1 MIRSAERIDNR
12 LSGRWIKH
20 DGDFHDSREC
30 SACHVWMPWDMNY
43 TNYCP
48 HCGAKMDKGK
58 NESEECRACRYNDG
72 KPHAECVLCTKDVA
86 KEEPTIDEVI
96 AKINKQE

>member
-1 MIRSAERIDNR
+1 MITPAERINNR

-48 HCGAKMDKGK
+48 NCGAKM
-58 NESEECRACRYNDG
+58 ESEG
-72 KPHAECVLCTKDVA
+72 
-86 KEEPTIDEVI
+86 
-96 AKINKQE
+96 

>member
-1 MIRSAERIDNR
+1 MIGSADNR

-48 HCGAKMDKGK
+48 NCGAKM
-58 NESEECRACRYNDG
+58 ESED
-72 KPHAECVLCTKDVA
+72 
-86 KEEPTIDEVI
+86 KE
-96 AKINKQE
+96 

>member
-1 MIRSAERIDNR
+1 MIIDNR

-48 HCGAKMDKGK
+48 NCGEKWKVRVR
-58 NESEECRACRYNDG
+58 NESIV
-72 KPHAECVLCTKDVA
+72 K
-86 KEEPTIDEVI
+86 TILFFR
-96 AKINKQE
+96 KI

>member
-30 SACHVWMPWDMNY
+30 SACHVWMPWNMNY

-48 HCGAKMDKGK
+48 NCGAKM
-58 NESEECRACRYNDG
+58 ESED
-72 KPHAECVLCTKDVA
+72 
-86 KEEPTIDEVI
+86 KE
-96 AKINKQE
+96 